1 MIDYFAIALT
11 HALIVMAAL
20 RLLSRADL
28 DQDPAPGEADPAV
41 NTAKDAIKRPGI
53 KRPGIKQ
60 GVSWRA

>member
-20 RLLSRADL
+20 RLLTRADL
-28 DQDPAPGEADPAV
+28 DQDPAPGEADPVVEAGKP
-41 NTAKDAIKRPGI
+41 TIKRPTI
-53 KRPGIKQ
+53 KR

>member
-20 RLLSRADL
+20 RLLTRADL
-28 DQDPAPGEADPAV
+28 DQDPAPGEADPV
-41 NTAKDAIKRPGI
+41 VETSKPSIKR
-53 KRPGIKQ
+53 